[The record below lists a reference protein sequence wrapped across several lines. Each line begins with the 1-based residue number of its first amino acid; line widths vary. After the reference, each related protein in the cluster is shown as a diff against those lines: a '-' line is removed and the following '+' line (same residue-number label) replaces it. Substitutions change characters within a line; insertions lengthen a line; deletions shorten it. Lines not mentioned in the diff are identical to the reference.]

1 MAVMHTPDTTGLVAV
16 YGSANGYPNFERD
29 VLGWDKLGRP
39 LVMCG
44 DALHVAQTAP
54 FEKYPK
60 FGWLKKP
67 DMVSA
72 FQQEIYNHLQNTPDI
87 TEAVAE
93 AVSEAVRAELKSRRP
108 QKPLPEVGVGILEE
122 HMGVPLLIHIR
133 EANPRMSS
141 YGNSVTGT
149 PLVDYL
155 AWNPFSDETS
165 RHDDVMI
172 AQPRVAA
179 ELVQYSRTGGSLI
192 LGVFVRNAVDHL
204 PQLAALRNSEA
215 YTEEQARERLTT
227 AATDAGW
234 VTLPGTDA

>member
-179 ELVQYSRTGGSLI
+179 ELGAGLACLLCRGETRHVLRRIGDAAQRRAARAIGASLDSGHEIPSLSRS
-192 LGVFVRNAVDHL
+192 RCCCAVSGD
-204 PQLAALRNSEA
+204 S
-215 YTEEQARERLTT
+215 
-227 AATDAGW
+227 
-234 VTLPGTDA
+234 